1 MTGRSLPQASSLT
14 QRFHGGVRVSG
25 PEGLDMLSVAAEM
38 VAGHPERFRAEMSS
52 SDFGSIRVNRL
63 RSSAV
68 TVIRPP
74 SMLGDEHSAYLSMV
88 CVRSGEVR
96 VEQNRVGARAV
107 AGEVTFADFAAPFE
121 VGLSRRGDYV
131 FVYLPHA
138 LLASRSVD
146 SRALVGATVAASP
159 LCEALAAVLAQFA
172 ATDLCRPGAVETTLL
187 EHAIVDLC
195 LAVIRQATDRS
206 QVHDESGARNRAR
219 AREFV
224 DSHFTDPA
232 LTVADVAASINVS
245 PRYLQK
251 LFESEEHSVYDL
263 IRRRRVR
270 WGIELLTDPVHADL
284 TISQVAIRSGF
295 VGLSQFSRAVRDL
308 TGSSPRSIRRQ
319 PVGTGQDSGS
329 A

>member
-25 PEGLDMLSVAAEM
+25 PEGLELLSVAAEM
-38 VAGHPERFRAEMSS
+38 VASRPERFRAEMSS
-52 SDFGSIRVNRL
+52 ADFGSIRVNRL

-68 TVIRPP
+68 SVIRTS
-74 SMLGDEHSAYLSMV
+74 SMLADEHSAYLSMV
-88 CVRSGEVR
+88 YVRSGEVR
-96 VEQNRVGARAV
+96 VEQNRAGARAS

-131 FVYLPHA
+131 FIYLPHV
-138 LLASRSVD
+138 LLTSRSVD

-159 LCEALAAVLAQFA
+159 LCEALAVVLTQFVA
-172 ATDLCRPGAVETTLL
+172 SDLCKPGAAETTLI

-206 QVHDESGARNRAR
+206 PVHDETGTQNRAR

-232 LTVADVAASINVS
+232 LTIADVAASINVS

-251 LFESEEHSVYDL
+251 LFEAEEHSVYDL
-263 IRRRRVR
+263 IRRRRVQ
-270 WGIELLTDPVHADL
+270 WGVELLTDPAHAAL
-284 TISQVAIRSGF
+284 TVSQVAVRCGF

-308 TGSSPRSIRRQ
+308 TGSSPRTIRRQ
-319 PVGTGQDSGS
+319 PVVRGQGS